1 MAHEYA
7 TGRWRVLYRDKR
19 WRIVDPKG
27 YWHDTAESLP
37 AAHTEATR
45 QALYDRLN
53 EPNALRDFRLMMDSA
68 RLWEARRR
76 YDERYT
82 WTRGAK
88 WLTSSTAGG
97 TGDRR

>member
-1 MAHEYA
+1 
-7 TGRWRVLYRDKR
+7 
-19 WRIVDPKG
+19 
-27 YWHDTAESLP
+27 
-37 AAHTEATR
+37 
-45 QALYDRLN
+45 
-53 EPNALRDFRLMMDSA
+53 MMDSA